1 MKKTLFLL
9 CLLPFSAVA
18 QKLWTLN
25 DCIAYAKEHNLS
37 IKQSE
42 IDLKSTD
49 IEVWQTKANFLPSI
63 NSEAAYNWN
72 TGKNINPV
80 SNQFENTTFESASGG
95 VSMSMPLFSG
105 LQNWRKLQQAKC
117 KQLATQYQ
125 LDMKK
130 DEIILMIINAYTEV
144 LSNKEKIK
152 IQKAQLEISKESV
165 ARTRELINA
174 GSLPKGDIYESEAQL
189 FSLEQKIIETES
201 ALFIGKMGLAQLL
214 LLKNYKDFEVADNT
228 FEVPI
233 ADILNKTPE
242 EIYQSAK
249 EIMGEVKLATANVQ
263 LAESSLRLSQSA
275 FWPRLSAQWGY
286 SSRWSKN
293 QVMDFWKQLDT
304 NKGMYAG
311 LSLNIPIFNH
321 FSVLSNV
328 KTQKLALQKMQLAKE
343 QTELSTEKNIYQAYN
358 DAANAKKLYEASEK
372 TAQAKEQSF
381 SYAQERH
388 NVGLMNTFDFNQSKY
403 EYENAQNDV
412 IKAKYQYI
420 FKLKVLEYYFSH

>member
-1 MKKTLFLL
+1 MMKKTLFLL

-95 VSMSMPLFSG
+95 ISMSIPLFSG

-228 FEVPI
+228 FEVPV

-249 EIMGEVKLATANVQ
+249 EIMGEVKLATANVK

-293 QVMDFWKQLDT
+293 QVMDFWKQ
-304 NKGMYAG
+304 
-311 LSLNIPIFNH
+311 
-321 FSVLSNV
+321 
-328 KTQKLALQKMQLAKE
+328 LALQKMQLAKE

>member
-95 VSMSMPLFSG
+95 ISMSMPLFSG

-228 FEVPI
+228 FEVPV

-249 EIMGEVKLATANVQ
+249 EIMGEVKLATANVK

-358 DAANAKKLYEASEK
+358 DAANAKKL
-372 TAQAKEQSF
+372 
-381 SYAQERH
+381 
-388 NVGLMNTFDFNQSKY
+388 
-403 EYENAQNDV
+403 
-412 IKAKYQYI
+412 
-420 FKLKVLEYYFSH
+420 

>member
-1 MKKTLFLL
+1 M
-9 CLLPFSAVA
+9 
-18 QKLWTLN
+18 
-25 DCIAYAKEHNLS
+25 
-37 IKQSE
+37 
-42 IDLKSTD
+42 
-49 IEVWQTKANFLPSI
+49 
-63 NSEAAYNWN
+63 
-72 TGKNINPV
+72 

-95 VSMSMPLFSG
+95 ISMSIPLFSG

-328 KTQKLALQKMQLAKE
+328 KTQ
-343 QTELSTEKNIYQAYN
+343 AYN